1 MQEAQEAMRV
11 AMKVEL
17 HLHTNRHSDCAVASP
32 RELMEALIGAGYEAV
47 YITEHH
53 FVWSDDELAALQEE
67 FPEIRIFPGVELNI
81 CFEPLQ
87 HLLVLGTNDPQY
99 LTIFNPG
106 KVLAKATDEGHLTVL
121 AHPCRWEGA
130 SQILDDGLRPDA
142 IEHRTGNQEFSQCA
156 EAQAKAE
163 EHHLP
168 LVNAGDVHSLHMVG
182 QFWIETA
189 RPLVDAT
196 DIRRI
201 ILAGDYENRTPRS
214 RMF

>member
-1 MQEAQEAMRV
+1 VQEVQEARRA

-17 HLHTNRHSDCAVASP
+17 HLHTSRHSDCAVASP
-32 RELMEALIGAGYEAV
+32 RELMEALTAAGYGAV

-53 FVWSDDELAALQEE
+53 CVWKDDELAALREE
-67 FPEIRIFPGVELNI
+67 FPNIRIFPGVELNV

-106 KVLAKATDEGHLTVL
+106 KVLAKAREEGNLTVL

-130 SQILDDGLRPDA
+130 SQILDDGLLPDA
-142 IEHRTGNQEFSQCA
+142 IEHHTGNQEFSQCA
-156 EAQAKAE
+156 AAQAKAE

-168 LVNAGDVHSLHMVG
+168 LVNAGDVHSLAMVG

-189 RPLVDAT
+189 RPLVEAH
-196 DIRRI
+196 DIREI
-201 ILAGDYENRTPRS
+201 ILAGEYENRTPRS
-214 RMF
+214 RLF